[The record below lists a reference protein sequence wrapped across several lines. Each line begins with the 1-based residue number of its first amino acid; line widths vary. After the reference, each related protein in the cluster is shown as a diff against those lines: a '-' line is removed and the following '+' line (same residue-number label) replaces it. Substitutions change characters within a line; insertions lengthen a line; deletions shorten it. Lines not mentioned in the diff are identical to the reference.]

1 MKKLLFI
8 ICFILS
14 AIIYSCSYT
23 SELVNN
29 NDGANAGLTIYP
41 PEIIYKNV
49 TIEERNDLDTLPE
62 EQKLKALRS
71 IAIYMAL
78 GDYYQAAEDGFIT
91 FTLTREEANRAGILD
106 SEYDRM
112 LVGINMLNLPFKQ
125 PIGKVVRGAIPDS
138 LTALKERMK
147 KFCER
152 CAMTQRSLDWQSNNP
167 NIFTE

>member
-1 MKKLLFI
+1 MRKLLII

-29 NDGANAGLTIYP
+29 NDGANAGLTLYP
-41 PEIIYKNV
+41 PSIIYKNV
-49 TIEERNDLDTLPE
+49 PIEDRNKIDTMSE
-62 EQKLKALRS
+62 EQKLKSLRN

-91 FTLTREEANRAGILD
+91 LTLSREEAIRGGILD
-106 SEYDRM
+106 SEYDKI
-112 LVGINMLNLPFKQ
+112 LVGIDALNEPYGYSV
-125 PIGKVVRGAIPDS
+125 GKVVRGIIPDT
-138 LTALKERMK
+138 LTAIKERIK

-152 CAMTQRSLDWQSNNP
+152 CDMTQRSLDWQSNNP